1 MDNRSE
7 KRNKLKK
14 KHIPYLLILAMVS
27 ALTLGFFISPLLM
40 NVINQKLGGVAFEE
54 NNPWHEILSFFGR
67 QETPTK
73 DPFPSEVEP
82 EVPIIPNQAFS
93 VKFSSF
99 SFWRLQLA
107 FSNKREWALE
117 ERQRLFDLGIQV
129 YYEDSTAGV
138 IMFLGPFLTSTKA
151 EEQLGLAKDLG
162 YPDAFPVVW
171 EWPEIESRMINSDDE
186 LYTFAKAVTAYNLLA
201 NLVFSEKPDN
211 QILNDELQNLLNTK
225 YTFATTEQETMWEES
240 VEALQNGVN
249 QEEDIL
255 LLKEQ
260 IMLCLNDFRNL
271 FEEVAK
277 AE

>member
-1 MDNRSE
+1 
-7 KRNKLKK
+7 
-14 KHIPYLLILAMVS
+14 MVS
-27 ALTLGFFISPLLM
+27 ALALGFFVSPLLM

-67 QETPTK
+67 Q
-73 DPFPSEVEP
+73 DSPSEEP
-82 EVPIIPNQAFS
+82 LPTEVKPKVPIIPNQAFS

-99 SFWRLQLA
+99 TFWRLQLG

-117 ERQRLFDLGIQV
+117 ERQRLFDLGIQM
-129 YYEDSTAGV
+129 YYEDSAAGV
-138 IMFLGPFLTSTKA
+138 ILFLGPFLNSTKA
-151 EEQLGLAKDLG
+151 EEQSELAKDLG

-171 EWPEIESRMINSDDE
+171 EWPEIESRMIESDDE
-186 LYTFAKAVTAYNLLA
+186 LYNFAKAVTAYNLLA
-201 NLVFSEKPDN
+201 NLVFSDQPNK
-211 QILNDELQNLLNTK
+211 QILNTELQNLLNTK
-225 YTFATTEQETMWEES
+225 YTFATTEQESMWNES
-240 VEALQNGVN
+240 VKALQNGVN

-255 LLKEQ
+255 ILKED